1 MIEISYNFSLYT
13 FYFHI
18 VFFLLPDTLISRMAT
33 QNQLEAGSAWTHGVH
48 QGSESHTRLEY
59 EYRMMCSAHYY
70 GKDCDTLCRPRD
82 DQFGHYICDKEGN
95 KMCLDGW
102 QKDSN
107 NEEGDYCNKGRQKIY
122 IFIIISSFMI
132 VLSLLISRGK
142 KRKTRPCPMKM

>member
-1 MIEISYNFSLYT
+1 
-13 FYFHI
+13 
-18 VFFLLPDTLISRMAT
+18 MAT

-107 NEEGDYCNKGRQKIY
+107 NEEGDYCNKGRQK
-122 IFIIISSFMI
+122 FFSIIILFRPSSMFYHC
-132 VLSLLISRGK
+132 SFHEGK
-142 KRKTRPCPMKM
+142 KKN

>member
-1 MIEISYNFSLYT
+1 MIEISYNFSLYLPIPLI
-13 FYFHI
+13 FILF
-18 VFFLLPDTLISRMAT
+18 FFLLPDTLISRMAT

-107 NEEGDYCNKGRQKIY
+107 NEEGDYCNKGRQKK
-122 IFIIISSFMI
+122 FFF
-132 VLSLLISRGK
+132 SLF
-142 KRKTRPCPMKM
+142 RPS

>member
-1 MIEISYNFSLYT
+1 MIEILYIHVH
-13 FYFHI
+13 FFI
-18 VFFLLPDTLISRMAT
+18 VSDTLISRMAT

-48 QGSESHTRLEY
+48 QGSESQTRLEY

-82 DQFGHYICDKEGN
+82 DQFGHYICDNEGN

-107 NEEGDYCNKGRQKIY
+107 NEEGDYCNKGRHKY
-122 IFIIISSFMI
+122 MFFSPS
-132 VLSLLISRGK
+132 
-142 KRKTRPCPMKM
+142 